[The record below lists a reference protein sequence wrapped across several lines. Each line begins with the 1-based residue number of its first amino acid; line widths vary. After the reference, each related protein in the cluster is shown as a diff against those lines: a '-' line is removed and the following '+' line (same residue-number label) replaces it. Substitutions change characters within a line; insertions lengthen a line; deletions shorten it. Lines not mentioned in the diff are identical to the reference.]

1 MNAPGQV
8 PSFSDIPANA
18 AGNKSSVAILT
29 PAPPPQHF
37 GLPLGKLVVKGARSV
52 FRSPGSVPAIRSN
65 SLATSAMIAAPKF
78 SGSQK
83 VESSA
88 LAAAPAKSDA
98 TEFASSGALSSAAR
112 RSLNAAETSAA
123 TWKVADG
130 KLLKAFGQSAWEEAH
145 TPAAFQ
151 FTTVSAHGGEVW
163 AGGTNAGLIHS
174 YDGGNTWNML
184 KLGEAA
190 SGAIVSILF
199 AGNNVQVK
207 TSDDQSWS
215 STDGGK
221 SWTQN

>member
-1 MNAPGQV
+1 
-8 PSFSDIPANA
+8 
-18 AGNKSSVAILT
+18 
-29 PAPPPQHF
+29 
-37 GLPLGKLVVKGARSV
+37 
-52 FRSPGSVPAIRSN
+52 
-65 SLATSAMIAAPKF
+65 MIAAPRF
-78 SGSQK
+78 SDTTK
-83 VESSA
+83 AESA
-88 LAAAPAKSDA
+88 VAAAPAKSDA
-98 TEFASSGALSSAAR
+98 GEFAASGALSAPAR
-112 RSLNAAETSAA
+112 RSLSSAETAAA
-123 TWKVADG
+123 TWKVAEG

-151 FTTVSAHGGEVW
+151 FTAVSAHGGEVW

-174 YDGGNTWNML
+174 YDGGNTWNMV

-215 STDGGK
+215 SADGGK